1 MGRTATFDS
10 TELIASA
17 RDLFWQKGFSDVSV
31 ADVESASGVGR
42 SSIYH
47 AFGSMRGLF
56 DAAVDDYLTTI
67 VTPLLTELN
76 RDDVHPDAV
85 CSYLADLRDAI
96 TAASAADAAT
106 PSGCLILT
114 ASATP
119 IGADDAVHSVIENY
133 RAMLSDAVRRGIAA
147 HMPDASSSIV
157 DHHTRLTVAA
167 IIAAQC
173 LARINPDEAAR
184 TVDAATSA
192 LGTSA

>member
-76 RDDVHPDAV
+76 RDDVHPDAI
-85 CSYLADLRDAI
+85 CSYLSELRDAI

-119 IGADDAVHSVIENY
+119 IGADDAVH
-133 RAMLSDAVRRGIAA
+133 LSLI
-147 HMPDASSSIV
+147 HI
-157 DHHTRLTVAA
+157 
-167 IIAAQC
+167 
-173 LARINPDEAAR
+173 
-184 TVDAATSA
+184 
-192 LGTSA
+192 